1 MLERVVSNQAATIS
15 RLTTDQEKARITKDS
30 IHGKLPEKTASAARS
45 GGYVLVLAPFVLVPV
60 SQSLSPEPS
69 ITTHSPAPLQTIH
82 PRHTTAA
89 TDITTQP
96 VALEGMTLD
105 APIRPLHR
113 VL

>member
-1 MLERVVSNQAATIS
+1 MGNYQRK
-15 RLTTDQEKARITKDS
+15 RLQPLA
-30 IHGKLPEKTASAARS
+30 LAV
-45 GGYVLVLAPFVLVPV
+45 YVLVLAPFVLVPV

-105 APIRPLHR
+105 APIRPLHQGL
-113 VL
+113 VTKSPA